1 MSAIARVVT
10 DIQPLTPDRL
20 PDLAGLFGQGGDP
33 RWCWCAYFRVRGS
46 FFSNATAASHRAVL
60 EAATEE
66 GADAG
71 RAPGLVAYDGDDAVG
86 WVSVGP
92 RADYERLTFSKVLA
106 QVDDTP
112 VWSIVCFVVGRH
124 SRGKGIARR
133 LLDAAI
139 GYARDNGATTLEAYP
154 VDVPAGTRID
164 DGTVFK
170 GTLAMF
176 ERAGFREV
184 ARRQWNTS
192 SPSRPIVRLDL

>member
-1 MSAIARVVT
+1 MMPLTIL
-10 DIQPLTPDRL
+10 PLTPDRL
-20 PDLAGLFGQGGDP
+20 PDLAGLFAQRGDP

-66 GADAG
+66 GAVAG
-71 RAPGLVAYDGDDAVG
+71 RAPGLVAYVGSDLVG

-92 RADYERLTFSKVLA
+92 RTDYEPLTYSKVLA
-106 QVDDTP
+106 PVDDTP
-112 VWSIVCFVVGRH
+112 VWSIVCFVVGRQ
-124 SRGKGIARR
+124 SRGKGIASA

-139 GYARDNGATTLEAYP
+139 RYARDHGATTLEAYP
-154 VDVPAGTRID
+154 VDVPGGTRID

-184 ARRQWNTS
+184 ARRQWNAKT
-192 SPSRPIVRLDL
+192 PVRPIVRLALDRG